1 MSFFLW
7 FFFSL
12 LYVSSFLGEYMQS
25 SVEWISWFIAA
36 AFFAVIVWATVGED
50 YDRR

>member
-1 MSFFLW
+1 MNCFLW
-7 FFFSL
+7 FFLSL

-25 SVEWISWFIAA
+25 FAEIISYVIAA

-50 YDRR
+50 YERP